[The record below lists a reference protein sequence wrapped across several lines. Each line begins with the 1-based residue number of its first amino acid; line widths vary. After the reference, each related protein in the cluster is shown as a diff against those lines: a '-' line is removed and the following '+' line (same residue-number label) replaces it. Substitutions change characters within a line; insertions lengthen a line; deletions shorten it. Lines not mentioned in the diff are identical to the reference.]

1 MRMSWVLLRLCGCF
15 DVSEAQP
22 PTNFGR
28 IASCSFAERHVV
40 HLRGLWGVDL
50 ERRLVLHSF
59 LHTRLVCVGLARLA
73 RPCRTQVRLSLGAR
87 GHVRGAT
94 VARGSLGAG
103 RRGPWGTVRRLSSV
117 GAGLIPDPP
126 QPQVSRPS
134 IAPASALTL
143 TLTLSPSTHVALHAA
158 AHHRRSEAR
167 RLVVRLVIG
176 LSDWV
181 RAWTRD
187 R

>member
-1 MRMSWVLLRLCGCF
+1 MGVHGEHDMWGVPRPL
-15 DVSEAQP
+15 
-22 PTNFGR
+22 
-28 IASCSFAERHVV
+28 
-40 HLRGLWGVDL
+40 HLRGAPREAERAGVMGLAL
-50 ERRLVLHSF
+50 ECRLV
-59 LHTRLVCVGLARLA
+59 LHTRLVCVGLARLARLA